1 MSPSKEDTSFKIAD
15 ARFAAGA
22 AVAQSL
28 PPSTAPEIA
37 FCGRSN
43 VGKSSLLNML
53 VARKNLVRTSRTP
66 GCTRQINLFDV
77 DVVGK
82 EKWNVCFVDLP
93 GYGYAARSRDERSQW
108 QKMVEGY
115 FSERPAWKGVVLL
128 MDVRRGLED
137 EEEDLAE
144 YLESLPRPDLDPL
157 QIVVVATKLDRLARN
172 EQKPALDKFEKRL
185 RTSGLH
191 SLSGRVLGSSAETGE
206 GREQLWRKIESLALK
221 RAPEAPRSEPQS

>member
-1 MSPSKEDTSFKIAD
+1 MGTNAENTSYKIAD
-15 ARFAAGA
+15 ARFSSGA
-22 AVAQSL
+22 AIAKNL
-28 PPSTAPEIA
+28 PPPGAPEIA

-77 DVVGK
+77 DVVGTK
-82 EKWNVCFVDLP
+82 KWSVCFVDLP

-115 FSERPAWKGVVLL
+115 FSERPSWRGVVLL

-137 EEEDLAE
+137 EEEGLVE
-144 YLESLPRPDLDPL
+144 YLESLPRPPEAPAE
-157 QIVVVATKLDRLARN
+157 IIVVATKLDRLARN
-172 EQKPALDKFEKRL
+172 EQKPALEKFEKRL
-185 RTSGLH
+185 RTSGLK
-191 SLSGRVLGSSAETGE
+191 SLKGRVIGSSAETDE
-206 GREQLWRKIESLALK
+206 GREQIWRKIEALTAK
-221 RAPEAPRSEPQS
+221 GDPFPAFAET

>member
-1 MSPSKEDTSFKIAD
+1 MSKDVTAYKIAD
-15 ARFAAGA
+15 ARFTAGA
-22 AVAQSL
+22 ATAKML
-28 PPSTAPEIA
+28 PPSERAEIA

-82 EKWNVCFVDLP
+82 EKFGVCFVDLP
-93 GYGYAARSRDERSQW
+93 GYGYAARSRDERTQW

-115 FSERPAWKGVVLL
+115 FAERDGWRGVVLL

-137 EEEDLAE
+137 EEFYLAE
-144 YLESLPRPDLDPL
+144 YLESLPHRELPK
-157 QIVVVATKLDRLARN
+157 IIVVATKLDRLARN

-185 RTSGLH
+185 RTAGLK
-191 SLSGRVLGSSAETGE
+191 SLEGRVLGSSATTGE
-206 GREQLWRKIESLALK
+206 GREQIWRKIEALTAKGERLEVALAT
-221 RAPEAPRSEPQS
+221 

>member
-1 MSPSKEDTSFKIAD
+1 MKPNNEDTRFKIAD

-22 AVAQSL
+22 AIASSL
-28 PPSTAPEIA
+28 PAPTRPEIA

-53 VARKNLVRTSRTP
+53 VSRKNLVRTSRTP

-82 EKWNVCFVDLP
+82 TKWNVCFVDLP

-115 FSERPAWKGVVLL
+115 FSERASWRGVVLL

-137 EEEDLAE
+137 EEEELAE
-144 YLESLPRPDLDPL
+144 YLESLPRDPTDPL
-157 QIVVVATKLDRLARN
+157 QIMVVATKLDRLARN

-185 RTSGLH
+185 RTSGLQ
-191 SLSGRVLGSSAETGE
+191 SLAGRVLGSSAETGE
-206 GREQLWRKIESLALK
+206 G
-221 RAPEAPRSEPQS
+221 